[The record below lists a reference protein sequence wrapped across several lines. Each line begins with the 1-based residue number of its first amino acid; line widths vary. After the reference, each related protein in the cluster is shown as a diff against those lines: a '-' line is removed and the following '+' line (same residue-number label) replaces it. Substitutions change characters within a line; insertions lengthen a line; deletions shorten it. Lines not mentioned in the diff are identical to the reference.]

1 MTFPVKSVLACS
13 ASLCCALASVP
24 SFADTHHAFAA
35 VTAAQKDAVDLT
47 RDATDARV
55 RETRLF
61 TRHDGGS
68 VWLDLNGAVSESKAM
83 GDDAGYK
90 SRLGALHL
98 GADIKT
104 GTALFGVA
112 YSYGRGDIDTTG
124 LTKNLDGET
133 EFFGVRIYG
142 EKTWG
147 PLGVRGALS
156 WLKAKGGTDTTTG
169 ESHNTDADIFT
180 AEAGG
185 DFLMTEGVVKVLAH
199 ADAKATKINPDNF
212 SDAAVSVQPDN
223 ALYWEFPVGV
233 TVASEFDAAGF
244 TVKPLADI
252 SFVSTAGDRET
263 VTHLQGVTHSMRFAD
278 TRCWRMAFGV
288 AAQGKKGS
296 LGLTYRLDLGEND
309 RRNHAV
315 TLDGKYTF

>member
-47 RDATDARV
+47 RNATDARV

-68 VWLDLNGAVSESKAM
+68 VWLDLNGASSESKAM

-133 EFFGVRIYG
+133 EFFG
-142 EKTWG
+142 
-147 PLGVRGALS
+147 
-156 WLKAKGGTDTTTG
+156 
-169 ESHNTDADIFT
+169 FT
-180 AEAGG
+180 AKRPGG
-185 DFLMTEGVVKVLAH
+185 LSACEGL
-199 ADAKATKINPDNF
+199 
-212 SDAAVSVQPDN
+212 
-223 ALYWEFPVGV
+223 
-233 TVASEFDAAGF
+233 
-244 TVKPLADI
+244 
-252 SFVSTAGDRET
+252 
-263 VTHLQGVTHSMRFAD
+263 
-278 TRCWRMAFGV
+278 
-288 AAQGKKGS
+288 
-296 LGLTYRLDLGEND
+296 
-309 RRNHAV
+309 
-315 TLDGKYTF
+315 

>member
-13 ASLCCALASVP
+13 ASLYCALAPVP

-90 SRLGALHL
+90 SLLGALHL

-142 EKTWG
+142 EKIWG

-156 WLKAKGGTDTTTG
+156 WLKAKGGTDTATG
-169 ESHNTDADIFT
+169 ESHNTRIFSRLRR
-180 AEAGG
+180 A
-185 DFLMTEGVVKVLAH
+185 
-199 ADAKATKINPDNF
+199 ATF
-212 SDAAVSVQPDN
+212 S
-223 ALYWEFPVGV
+223 
-233 TVASEFDAAGF
+233 
-244 TVKPLADI
+244 
-252 SFVSTAGDRET
+252 
-263 VTHLQGVTHSMRFAD
+263 
-278 TRCWRMAFGV
+278 
-288 AAQGKKGS
+288 
-296 LGLTYRLDLGEND
+296 
-309 RRNHAV
+309 
-315 TLDGKYTF
+315 

>member
-13 ASLCCALASVP
+13 ASLCCALAPVP

-68 VWLDLNGAVSESKAM
+68 VWLDLNGASSESKAM

-156 WLKAKGGTDTTTG
+156 WLKAKGGTDTATG

-185 DFLMTEGVVKVLAH
+185 DFLITEGVVKVLAH
-199 ADAKATKINPDNF
+199 ADAKARQF
-212 SDAAVSVQPDN
+212 Q
-223 ALYWEFPVGV
+223 
-233 TVASEFDAAGF
+233 
-244 TVKPLADI
+244 
-252 SFVSTAGDRET
+252 
-263 VTHLQGVTHSMRFAD
+263 
-278 TRCWRMAFGV
+278 
-288 AAQGKKGS
+288 
-296 LGLTYRLDLGEND
+296 
-309 RRNHAV
+309 
-315 TLDGKYTF
+315 

>member
-1 MTFPVKSVLACS
+1 MISGPRYRRGAAKIYPLQLQLMPLKMTFPVKSVLACS
-13 ASLCCALASVP
+13 ASLYCALAPVP

-142 EKTWG
+142 EKIWG

-156 WLKAKGGTDTTTG
+156 WLKAKGGTDTATG
-169 ESHNTDADIFT
+169 ESHNSDADIFS

-185 DFLMTEGVVKVLAH
+185 DFL
-199 ADAKATKINPDNF
+199 I
-212 SDAAVSVQPDN
+212 SDG
-223 ALYWEFPVGV
+223 AL
-233 TVASEFDAAGF
+233 
-244 TVKPLADI
+244 
-252 SFVSTAGDRET
+252 
-263 VTHLQGVTHSMRFAD
+263 
-278 TRCWRMAFGV
+278 
-288 AAQGKKGS
+288 
-296 LGLTYRLDLGEND
+296 
-309 RRNHAV
+309 
-315 TLDGKYTF
+315 